1 MSESQKNV
9 NPESDLRK
17 EIKDDISSIFT
28 IIKEMFNY
36 RSEKSID
43 SDVLLKKIQTKG
55 YSRDALDKT
64 LRHYSNMNII
74 NVDNQGLISLIE
86 T

>member
-9 NPESDLRK
+9 NPDSDLRK

>member
-74 NVDNQGLISLIE
+74 SVDNQGLISLIE

>member
-1 MSESQKNV
+1 M
-9 NPESDLRK
+9 RK
-17 EIKDDISSIFT
+17 EIKDDISSIYT

-36 RSEKSID
+36 KSDKTID
-43 SDVLLKKIQTKG
+43 SEVLLKKIQTKG

-64 LRHYSNMNII
+64 LRHYSNMNVI
-74 NVDNQGLISLIE
+74 NIDNQGIIHLTE